1 LNPKVDPVF
10 WPDNKLAGSM
20 KHRLERVNEVLK
32 RELSEIISR
41 EINFASQVLV
51 TIPAVDISP
60 DLRQCHVFVSI
71 IGQEAQ
77 KVRVLE
83 QLEEHRTIM
92 QRELSKRVVLKY
104 TPHLYFKL
112 DDSIERGSRVL
123 KIIQD
128 LDEPPAQQ

>member
-1 LNPKVDPVF
+1 
-10 WPDNKLAGSM
+10 M
-20 KHRLERVNEVLK
+20 
-32 RELSEIISR
+32 
-41 EINFASQVLV
+41 
-51 TIPAVDISP
+51 
-60 DLRQCHVFVSI
+60 HVFVSI

-77 KVRVLE
+77 KTRVLE

-92 QRELSKRVVLKY
+92 QRELSKRVILKY

-128 LDEPPAQQ
+128 LDEPPAKQ

>member
-1 LNPKVDPVF
+1 
-10 WPDNKLAGSM
+10 M

-41 EINFASQVLV
+41 EINFATQVLV
-51 TIPAVDISP
+51 TITAVDITS
-60 DLRQCHVFVSI
+60 DLRQCHVFVGI
-71 IGQEAQ
+71 IGLEAQ
-77 KVRVLE
+77 KARVLE
-83 QLEEHRTIM
+83 QLEEHRTTM

-128 LDEPPAQQ
+128 LDEPPAKQ

>member
-1 LNPKVDPVF
+1 
-10 WPDNKLAGSM
+10 M
-20 KHRLERVNEVLK
+20 
-32 RELSEIISR
+32 
-41 EINFASQVLV
+41 
-51 TIPAVDISP
+51 
-60 DLRQCHVFVSI
+60 
-71 IGQEAQ
+71 
-77 KVRVLE
+77 LE

-128 LDEPPAQQ
+128 LDEPPANQ